1 MTFIPIFHKL
11 LKKTNHAGKT
21 KGAVPDL
28 QTQQNGVIES
38 GPSPKQ
44 GDLMDIQKFLE
55 LTKKLDKKKK
65 GKQEELERLKKL
77 FERFHLLNR
86 NYLDK
91 EAFEKA
97 QDSIASMA
105 EMIANTI
112 QYLDAEIARL
122 RSKRLK
128 LPFEN
133 VTLSEMQKVQ
143 NRNEMLLREYS
154 AEVPK

>member
-1 MTFIPIFHKL
+1 
-11 LKKTNHAGKT
+11 
-21 KGAVPDL
+21 
-28 QTQQNGVIES
+28 
-38 GPSPKQ
+38 
-44 GDLMDIQKFLE
+44 MDIEKFLE

-65 GKQEELERLKKL
+65 GKEEELERLKKL

-91 EAFEKA
+91 ETFEKS
-97 QDSIASMA
+97 QDSISSMA
-105 EMIANTI
+105 EMIADTI

-143 NRNEMLLREYS
+143 NKNEMLLKEYL
-154 AEVPK
+154 AGFTK

>member
-1 MTFIPIFHKL
+1 
-11 LKKTNHAGKT
+11 
-21 KGAVPDL
+21 
-28 QTQQNGVIES
+28 
-38 GPSPKQ
+38 
-44 GDLMDIQKFLE
+44 MDIEKFLE

-91 EAFEKA
+91 ETFEKA
-97 QDSIASMA
+97 QDSISSMA
-105 EMIANTI
+105 EMIANTV
-112 QYLDAEIARL
+112 QYLDAEISRL
-122 RSKRLK
+122 RSKRMK

-143 NRNEMLLREYS
+143 NKNEMLLREYLS
-154 AEVPK
+154 GF